1 MIRAPVEQLLERLPR
16 EPQYPTQGATLFVDL
31 ERQQI
36 QSAYTPRPVVE
47 AFLEGRG
54 ANMFYL
60 YNLLDP
66 QREPLDPQVPLII
79 AAGLLTGIVPSAA
92 RGQVTG
98 VSPESRL
105 LMDSNAGD
113 FFPSYLKLQ
122 GIDRL
127 VLYGRAASWTY
138 LHLQD
143 GAVELRDAGPYVGMD
158 NIELRER
165 VAADLG
171 GRWGRDLAMANIARS
186 GENGVLMAGIM
197 AGPKALWARGGPG
210 AKMGSLRLK
219 AIVLQGFDAK
229 RARGHA
235 ADQVK
240 PANRQIAHQLLGTGA
255 VKHALSLRGTPFL
268 YKPSR
273 LLGAMGTKNNQETT
287 WTEALDA
294 EHIDPYRPKMTGC
307 FRCPVNCRPQ
317 NDLGGSADAGPTTGE
332 SQYRAGDGPE
342 YVTVGKLGPM
352 IGLSKVEQVIRLNNI
367 ANDLGL
373 DTASLGSSIAWAME
387 LWQRGIIGAEQTG
400 GLALSFGDYPTI
412 EKLLF
417 LTAAR
422 EEFGDVIA
430 DSAAAVARGKYPVE
444 ALDYRMAVK
453 GMMQSDPHDAR
464 VIKAFALGLA
474 VSTRGMDHLRNRAT
488 LEINARINDDP
499 GYKRQLYGG
508 PVAAEPNVYE
518 GKERAVR
525 TCEDQFAVGDALGMC
540 RFTTKLFNSPNLP
553 GYDELSPQILNVTGI
568 ERSPEQLRQVGRNI
582 SGLERM
588 INHRLGARRRDDTL
602 PRRWFDEP
610 VTVGPFAGEK
620 IDRAEFDGLLTRFYA
635 VSGLNDEGQPQLPWR
650 ADLVSLVTGFAV
662 EVVLPMSLAALPEG
676 GLVVS
681 EPVAD
686 VGQLAEVLCRE
697 VPGLAEALEEGSLAV
712 VVNGELVVGQRQQR
726 TIASGDRIE
735 LLPALAGG

>member
-1 MIRAPVEQLLERLPR
+1 MIRERVEQLLERLPR

-31 ERQQI
+31 ERQQT

-66 QREPLDPQVPLII
+66 QREPLDPEVPLIV

-98 VSPESRL
+98 VSPENRL

-127 VLYGRAASWTY
+127 VLYGRAASWIY
-138 LHLQD
+138 LHLRD
-143 GAVELRDAGPYVGMD
+143 GAAELRDARRYVGMD
-158 NIELRER
+158 NIELRQR
-165 VAADLG
+165 IAADLG

-210 AKMGSLRLK
+210 AKMGALRLK

-255 VKHALSLRGTPFL
+255 VKHALSVRGTPFL

-287 WTEALDA
+287 WTAALDA
-294 EHIDPYRPKMTGC
+294 ENIDPFRPKMAGC

-317 NDLGGSADAGPTTGE
+317 NDLGGSADVGPSTGE
-332 SQYRAGDGPE
+332 AQYRAGDGPE

-367 ANDLGL
+367 ANDLGM

-387 LWQRGIIGAEQTG
+387 LWQRGIIGSEQTG
-400 GLALSFGDYPTI
+400 GLALSFGDYATI

-417 LTAAR
+417 LTASR
-422 EEFGDVIA
+422 EGFGDVIA
-430 DSAAAVARGKYPVE
+430 DSAAAVERGKYPSE
-444 ALDYRMAVK
+444 ALDYCMAVK

-499 GYKRQLYGG
+499 AYKRQLYGG

-568 ERSPEQLRQVGRNI
+568 ERSPEQLRQVGQNI

-620 IDRAEFDGLLTRFYA
+620 IDRAEFDRLLGRFYDL
-635 VSGLNDEGQPQLPWR
+635 SGLNDEGQPQLRWR
-650 ADLVSLVTGFAV
+650 AELLSIVTGFAV
-662 EVVLPMSLAALPEG
+662 EVRLPASLAALPDG

-681 EPVAD
+681 EP
-686 VGQLAEVLCRE
+686 
-697 VPGLAEALEEGSLAV
+697 
-712 VVNGELVVGQRQQR
+712 
-726 TIASGDRIE
+726 
-735 LLPALAGG
+735 

>member
-1 MIRAPVEQLLERLPR
+1 MIRARVEQLLERLPR

-31 ERQQI
+31 ARQQI
-36 QSAYTPRPVVE
+36 ESAYTPRPIVE

-66 QREPLDPQVPLII
+66 HREPLDPEVPLII

-127 VLYGRAASWTY
+127 VLYGEASSWTY
-138 LHLQD
+138 LYLRD
-143 GAVELRDAGPYVGMD
+143 GAVELRDGTPYVGMD
-158 NIELRER
+158 NLELRER

-229 RARGHA
+229 RAKGHA
-235 ADQVK
+235 AAQIK
-240 PANRQIAHQLLGTGA
+240 PANRRLAHQLLATGV
-255 VKHALSLRGTPFL
+255 VKHALSVRGTPFL

-273 LLGAMGTKNNQETT
+273 LLGAMGTKNNQETR
-287 WTEALDA
+287 WTAALDA
-294 EHIDPYRPKMTGC
+294 ENMDRYRPKMAGC
-307 FRCPVNCRPQ
+307 FRCPVNCRPL
-317 NDLGGSADAGPTTGE
+317 NDLDAPAAGEPATGADR
-332 SQYRAGDGPE
+332 YRKGDGPE

-352 IGLSKVEQVIRLNNI
+352 IGLSSVEQVIRLNNI
-367 ANDLGL
+367 ANDLGM
-373 DTASLGSSIAWAME
+373 DTASLGSSLAWAME
-387 LWQRGIIGAEQTG
+387 LWQRGIIGPDQTE
-400 GLALSFGDYPTI
+400 GLTLSFGNYPTI

-422 EEFGDVIA
+422 EGFGDVIA
-430 DSAAAVARGKYPVE
+430 DSAAAVERGKYPAA

-453 GMMQSDPHDAR
+453 GMMQSDPHDGR
-464 VIKAFALGLA
+464 IIKAFALGLA

-499 GYKRQLYGG
+499 EYKRQLYGG

-540 RFTTKLFNSPNLP
+540 RFTTKLFNSPSLP
-553 GYDELSPQILNVTGI
+553 GYDELSLQIANVTGI
-568 ERSPEQLRQVGRNI
+568 ERSADELKQVGRNI

-620 IDRAEFDGLLTRFYA
+620 IDRAEFDALLTRFYA
-635 VSGLNDEGQPQLPWR
+635 LSGLNDEGQPQLRWR
-650 ADLVSLVTGFAV
+650 SELLNLVAGFAV
-662 EVVLPMSLAALPEG
+662 QVSLPASLAALPEG

-681 EPVAD
+681 EPVAN
-686 VGQLAEVLCRE
+686 VGQLAEVLSRE
-697 VPGLAEALEEGSLAV
+697 VPGFSAAFDEGSLAV
-712 VVNGELVVGQRQQR
+712 AINGELVVGQRQQR
-726 TIASGDRIE
+726 AIENGDRIE

>member
-1 MIRAPVEQLLERLPR
+1 MIRERVEQLLERLPR

-31 ERQQI
+31 ERQQT

-66 QREPLDPQVPLII
+66 QREPLDPEVPLIV

-98 VSPESRL
+98 VSPENRL

-127 VLYGRAASWTY
+127 VLYGRAASWIY
-138 LHLQD
+138 LHLRD
-143 GAVELRDAGPYVGMD
+143 GAAELRDARRYVGMD
-158 NIELRER
+158 NIELRQR
-165 VAADLG
+165 IAADLG

-210 AKMGSLRLK
+210 AKMGALRLK

-255 VKHALSLRGTPFL
+255 VKHALSVRGTPFL

-287 WTEALDA
+287 WTAALDA
-294 EHIDPYRPKMTGC
+294 ENIDPFRPKMAGC

-317 NDLGGSADAGPTTGE
+317 NDLGGSADVGPSTGE
-332 SQYRAGDGPE
+332 AQYRAGDGPE

-367 ANDLGL
+367 ANDLGM

-387 LWQRGIIGAEQTG
+387 LWQRGIIGSEQTG
-400 GLALSFGDYPTI
+400 GLALSFGDYATI

-417 LTAAR
+417 LTASR
-422 EEFGDVIA
+422 EGFGDVIA
-430 DSAAAVARGKYPVE
+430 DSAAAVERGKYPSE
-444 ALDYRMAVK
+444 ALDYCMAVK

-499 GYKRQLYGG
+499 AYKRQLYGG

-568 ERSPEQLRQVGRNI
+568 ERSPEQLRQVGQNI

-620 IDRAEFDGLLTRFYA
+620 IDRAEFDRLLGRFYDL
-635 VSGLNDEGQPQLPWR
+635 SGLNDEGQPQLRWR
-650 ADLVSLVTGFAV
+650 AELLSIVTGFAV
-662 EVVLPMSLAALPEG
+662 EVRLPASLAALPDG

-686 VGQLAEVLCRE
+686 VEQLAEVIGRE
-697 VPGLAEALEEGSLAV
+697 VPGLGEALEEGSLAV
-712 VVNGELVVGQRQQR
+712 VVNGELVVGKRQQR
-726 TIASGDRIE
+726 AIVSGDRIE
-735 LLPALAGG
+735 LIPALAGG